1 MVKRIERSTDMQS
14 TSIVVNDVT
23 FDQVLSLALRL
34 RPIDQ
39 ARLAV
44 RLAPKVEMLLE
55 QIEPLATDSPR
66 KRLRGMLKDLGP
78 APSAEDMEEVQ
89 REMWARV

>member
-1 MVKRIERSTDMQS
+1 MQS
-14 TSIVVNDVT
+14 TPIAVNDVT

-39 ARLAV
+39 ARLAA

-55 QIEPLATDSPR
+55 RIESLAKDPPR

-78 APSAEDMEEVQ
+78 APPAEDMEEVQ
-89 REMWARV
+89 REIWASIV